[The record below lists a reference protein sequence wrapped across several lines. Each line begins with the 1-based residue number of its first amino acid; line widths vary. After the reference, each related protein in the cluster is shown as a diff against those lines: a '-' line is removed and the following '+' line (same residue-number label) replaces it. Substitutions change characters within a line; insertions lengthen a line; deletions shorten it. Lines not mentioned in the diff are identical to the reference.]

1 MRGMTRFAIV
11 TERAFTPLEE
21 IPEAV
26 VLVEDERI
34 RAIGRREAVALP
46 PGTAEFDA
54 RKMTAVPGFVDLHI
68 HGAGGCDLMEEGVEA
83 LPTVAFTAAKHGTTA
98 LVATTV
104 TASEDRSCRSLR
116 GLARYVSSEGN
127 RHPPAARRQ
136 PVAEILGVHLEGPF
150 INPVRRGVQPEEWIR
165 PPSLELLERLLE
177 AAEGS
182 ALILTLA
189 PEMPGGLELIEQAR
203 RLGLV
208 VSLGHTD
215 ATYEQ
220 ARQAIERGASHA
232 AHVFNAMRPFAHR
245 DTGVIG
251 AVLTSPE
258 VTAEVIADGVHVDAP
273 AIRLLVTAKGAERV
287 VLVSDGTAAT
297 AMPDGRYRLG
307 TLEINV
313 AGGVARDD
321 AGRLAGS
328 TLTLDRAL
336 RQVVGLGVP
345 LRDALRM
352 ATLNPAARLGLE
364 ARKGVLAPGAD
375 ADLVL
380 LTSELYVAGAMTR
393 GSGLAGFSKR
403 PARG

>member
-1 MRGMTRFAIV
+1 MARFAIV
-11 TERAFTPLEE
+11 TERALTPLEE

-26 VLVEDERI
+26 VLVEDEHV
-34 RAIGRREAVALP
+34 RAIARREAVMLP
-46 PGTAEFDA
+46 PGTSEFDA
-54 RKMTAVPGFVDLHI
+54 REMTAVPGFVDLHI
-68 HGAGGCDLMEEGVEA
+68 HGAGGHDLMEGSVEA
-83 LPTVAFTAAKHGTTA
+83 LHAVAFTAAKHGTTA

-104 TASEDRSCRSLR
+104 TASEERTARSL
-116 GLARYVSSEGN
+116 GALARCIASEGN
-127 RHPPAARRQ
+127 RRPPVARRQ

-150 INPVRRGVQPEEWIR
+150 INPLRRGVHPEEWIQL
-165 PPSLELLERLLE
+165 PSPALLERLLE
-177 AAEGS
+177 AAQGS
-182 ALILTLA
+182 ARILTLA
-189 PEMPGGLELIEQAR
+189 PEMPGGLELIEQAWR
-203 RLGLV
+203 RGLV
-208 VSLGHTD
+208 VALGHTD

-245 DTGVIG
+245 ETGVIG
-251 AVLTSPE
+251 AVLTFPE
-258 VTAEVIADGVHVDAP
+258 VTAELIADGVHVDAP

-307 TLEINV
+307 TFAVTVSN
-313 AGGVARDD
+313 GVARDD
-321 AGRLAGS
+321 EGRLAGS

-336 RQVVGLGVP
+336 RHVVGLGVP
-345 LRDALRM
+345 LQDALRM

-364 ARKGVLAPGAD
+364 ARKGVLVPGAD

-380 LTSELYVAGAMTR
+380 LTRDLYVAGAMTR
-393 GSGLAGFSKR
+393 GSGLAGFSQS